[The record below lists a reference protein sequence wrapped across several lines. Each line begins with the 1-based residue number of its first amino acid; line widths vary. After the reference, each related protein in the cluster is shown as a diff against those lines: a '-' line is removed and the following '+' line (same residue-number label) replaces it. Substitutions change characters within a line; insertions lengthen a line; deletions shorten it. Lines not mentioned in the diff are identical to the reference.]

1 MRLESIKGYK
11 QARKVATATMS
22 SAQLQATIGKIIKR
36 QEK

>member
-22 SAQLQATIGKIIKR
+22 S
-36 QEK
+36 EKNPKPNTNSC